1 MPSLEDQSAIDEDI
15 YRERFERCFDEHY
28 VKIFAFAVRRIPGR
42 ESAEDVV
49 ADTFAIAWRRRDRI
63 PSPALPWL
71 YAIASNVIANQSRSS
86 GRRHSLDLRLAQ
98 EASVS
103 APRGDP
109 ADSLAGRDELAAA
122 FGGLEEADREL
133 LRLVAWEGLS
143 TADAAEVIGCSPGAA
158 RVRLHRARRKLA
170 KELKNAGHRV
180 PGAPRGCSRPAKEGS

>member
-28 VKIFAFAVRRIPGR
+28 VKIFAFAVRRVPGR

-63 PSPALPWL
+63 PSPSLPWL
-71 YAIASNVIANQSRSS
+71 YAIAANVIANQSRSS
-86 GRRHSLDLRLAQ
+86 GRRHSLDLRLVQ
-98 EASVS
+98 EARVS
-103 APRGDP
+103 APEVDP

-143 TADAAEVIGCSPGAA
+143 TADAAKVVGCSPGAA

-170 KELKNAGHRV
+170 KELKNAGRRV
-180 PGAPRGCSRPAKEGS
+180 PGAPRGSSRPAEEGS

>member
-1 MPSLEDQSAIDEDI
+1 MPSPEVQSAIDEDI
-15 YRERFERCFDEHY
+15 YRRRFEHCFDEHY
-28 VKIFAFAVRRIPGR
+28 LRIFAFAMRRVPGR

-86 GRRHSLDLRLAQ
+86 GRRHSLDLRLAR
-98 EASVS
+98 EASVA
-103 APRGDP
+103 APAGDP
-109 ADSLAGRDELAAA
+109 ADSLAGREQLAAA
-122 FGGLEEADREL
+122 FGALEEADREL

-143 TADAAEVIGCSPGAA
+143 TGDAAAVIGCSPGAA

-180 PGAPRGCSRPAKEGS
+180 PGTSRAPSRPAKEGS

>member
-1 MPSLEDQSAIDEDI
+1 MHPLLDQDDVDTDI
-15 YRERFERCFDEHY
+15 YRAAFERCFDEHY
-28 VKIFAFAVRRIPGR
+28 VKIFAFAMRRVPGR

-63 PSPALPWL
+63 PDAALPWL
-71 YAIASNVIANQSRSS
+71 FAIATNVIANQARSS

-103 APRGDP
+103 GPGGDP

-122 FGGLEEADREL
+122 FGELEEGDREL

-143 TADAAEVIGCSPGAA
+143 TGEAAAVVGCSPGAA

-170 KELKNAGHRV
+170 KELKNAGRRV
-180 PGAPRGCSRPAKEGS
+180 PGAPRGSSRPAEEGS